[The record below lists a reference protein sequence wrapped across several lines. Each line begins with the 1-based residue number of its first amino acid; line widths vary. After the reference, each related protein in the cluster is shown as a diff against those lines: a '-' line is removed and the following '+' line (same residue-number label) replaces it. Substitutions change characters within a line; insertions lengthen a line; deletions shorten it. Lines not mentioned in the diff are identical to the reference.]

1 MASPFTLS
9 EIKRTPIELK
19 FCLIMLGGPYL
30 GNTLSGLWTFLAH
43 AFLKLDRLAFCKG
56 LKTVSLNLG
65 EMNKEVFFVFRLN
78 EAMTLTFVKPI
89 LLFLLP

>member
-1 MASPFTLS
+1 LVV
-9 EIKRTPIELK
+9 
-19 FCLIMLGGPYL
+19 LIWVPLEWFVDLFGV
-30 GNTLSGLWTFLAH
+30 H